1 LGVPQGKMR
10 LAPLRLAVKIAMG
23 DADYYGPA
31 YHEVA
36 SKFVGQIYFRL
47 NIQQPDPVRL
57 Y

>member
-1 LGVPQGKMR
+1 MR
-10 LAPLRLAVKIAMG
+10 LAPLRLAVEMATG

-31 YHEVA
+31 YHEAA
-36 SKFVGQIYFRL
+36 SKFVGQIHFRL